1 MLSRSERHFLRA
13 AEPFPL
19 PTPFGLKLSSVLKSV
34 SQIVG
39 QLFCIVPRNGASLP
53 KKHIKAKLHNV
64 IELLSTVFNH
74 CPPLHFKISIV
85 ELEKSQRQQ
94 ELMQLKSYTP
104 SDESL
109 SVQLRNKNHL
119 SRDPEADHSRFQ
131 LELECSKFPM
141 PHINGMSPELSM
153 NGHAT
158 PYEIH
163 NTFSRPSSKQNTPQ
177 YTTSHLDQEIVPCT
191 PNHSSRQKAD
201 KMTSL
206 SLPDYTR
213 FSPAKIALRR
223 HLNQDHA
230 VNGKAT
236 TNEIQR

>member
-1 MLSRSERHFLRA
+1 MGH
-13 AEPFPL
+13 
-19 PTPFGLKLSSVLKSV
+19 
-34 SQIVG
+34 
-39 QLFCIVPRNGASLP
+39 LFFIPRNGVSCSD
-53 KKHIKAKLHNV
+53 KHIKAKLHNV
-64 IELLSTVFNH
+64 IELLSVVFNH
-74 CPPLHFKISIV
+74 CPPLHLKISIV

-119 SRDPEADHSRFQ
+119 SRDPEADHNRFQ

-141 PHINGMSPELSM
+141 PPINGMSPELSM

>member
-1 MLSRSERHFLRA
+1 MKNLE
-13 AEPFPL
+13 
-19 PTPFGLKLSSVLKSV
+19 
-34 SQIVG
+34 
-39 QLFCIVPRNGASLP
+39 
-53 KKHIKAKLHNV
+53 AKLYNV
-64 IELLSTVFNH
+64 IEPLSVVFNF
-74 CPPLHFKISIV
+74 CFPLHLKISIV

-94 ELMQLKSYTP
+94 ELLQLKSYTP
-104 SDESL
+104 SEEPL
-109 SVQLRNKNHL
+109 SVQLHSKSHL
-119 SRDPEADHSRFQ
+119 SRDPEAEHSRFQ

-158 PYEIH
+158 PYELQH
-163 NTFSRPSSKQNTPQ
+163 AFSRPSSKQNTPQ
-177 YTTSHLDQEIVPCT
+177 YPNSHLEQDIVPCT

-201 KMTSL
+201 KVTSL

-223 HLNQDHA
+223 HLNQDHG

-236 TNEIQR
+236 ATEIQR

>member
-1 MLSRSERHFLRA
+1 MFSKSLSHSPYLCLLVSSSEQHVEIYFSNYGSVVLHCSRHGA
-13 AEPFPL
+13 TFPE
-19 PTPFGLKLSSVLKSV
+19 KY
-34 SQIVG
+34 
-39 QLFCIVPRNGASLP
+39 
-53 KKHIKAKLHNV
+53 IKAKLHNV
-64 IELLSTVFNH
+64 IELLSVVFNH
-74 CPPLHFKISIV
+74 FLPLRLKISIV

-119 SRDPEADHSRFQ
+119 SRDPEAEHSRFQ
-131 LELECSKFPM
+131 LDLECSKFPL

-158 PYEIH
+158 PYEIQ

-177 YTTSHLDQEIVPCT
+177 YSTSHLDQEIVPCT

>member
-1 MLSRSERHFLRA
+1 MLSESLWAVPLTCAFWSCVKIC
-13 AEPFPL
+13 FPNV
-19 PTPFGLKLSSVLKSV
+19 GSVVLH
-34 SQIVG
+34 
-39 QLFCIVPRNGASLP
+39 VPRTGATFP
-53 KKHIKAKLHNV
+53 EKHIEAKLHYV
-64 IELLSTVFNH
+64 IEVLGEFFNH
-74 CPPLHFKISIV
+74 CPPFHLKISIV

-104 SDESL
+104 SEESL

-119 SRDPEADHSRFQ
+119 SRDPEPEHGRFQ

-206 SLPDYTR
+206 SIPDYTR

-223 HLNQDHA
+223 HLNQDHG

>member
-1 MLSRSERHFLRA
+1 MFFLRDS
-13 AEPFPL
+13 EPFPS
-19 PTPFGLKLSSVLKSV
+19 PGPYGLKLRAEIFFQTLCPS
-34 SQIVG
+34 
-39 QLFCIVPRNGASLP
+39 FCIVPKSRDTSTWKDLE
-53 KKHIKAKLHNV
+53 AKLHNV
-64 IELLSTVFNH
+64 IELLIVVSNF
-74 CPPLHFKISIV
+74 CFPLHLKISIV

-94 ELMQLKSYTP
+94 ELLQLKSYTP
-104 SDESL
+104 SEEPL
-109 SVQLRNKNHL
+109 SVQLHSKTHL
-119 SRDPEADHSRFQ
+119 SRDPEAEHGRFQ

-158 PYEIH
+158 PYELQH
-163 NTFSRPSSKQNTPQ
+163 AFSRPSSKQNTPQ
-177 YTTSHLDQEIVPCT
+177 YPNSHLDQDIVPCT

-201 KMTSL
+201 KVTSL

-223 HLNQDHA
+223 HLNQDHG

-236 TNEIQR
+236 ANEIQR